1 MAGEISI
8 KRGLE
13 EIKDGLSS
21 IKAESKAADTEL
33 RAIDNALKTVTDN
46 AERTKLLARQQELL
60 AEKLKLAK
68 QESEFLTEKTKELK
82 TAMDNGEYATDKQK
96 QQLANYETQLK
107 ATNHSITG
115 LTGATQ
121 EKIAVDEVATET
133 TNTLKGSMTEFTSA
147 LSLATQASRGL
158 NSLYTLMGGSGDS
171 TFGKMLKIIPSI
183 TMGVKGVA
191 AAMKLAAIA
200 TGSWK
205 SALTLG
211 VAAVAIVAGIVA
223 IEKAVNKSTAEIPSE
238 SASDVSSSISSSVS
252 TTRTP
257 TVSSYSGSVSG
268 GGTTY
273 ISQGGLTEG
282 QSEMVVYRG
291 GMRVITESGI
301 IDILERIARN
311 GGGDFNFRRFF
322 DAGFN
327 DLQDVNNR
335 RTRGFATK

>member
-13 EIKDGLSS
+13 EIKDGLAG
-21 IKAESKAADTEL
+21 IKSESAATDKEL
-33 RAIDNALKTVTDN
+33 RAVNAALKEAPNN
-46 AERTKLLARQQELL
+46 AELLARKQELL
-60 AEKLKLAK
+60 AEKLKLA
-68 QESEFLTEKTKELK
+68 QEQSALLKEKTEELRA
-82 TAMDNGEYATDKQK
+82 AMEGGEYATDAQK
-96 QQLANYETQLK
+96 KKLAEYELQLK
-107 ATNHSITG
+107 TTQYQITG
-115 LTGATQ
+115 LNTATQ

-183 TMGVKGVA
+183 TMAVKGVA

-223 IEKAVNKSTAEIPSE
+223 IEKAVNKSTAEIPSA
-238 SASDVSSSISSSVS
+238 SASDVSSSISSAS

-257 TVSSYSGSVSG
+257 TVSSYAGSVSG
-268 GGTTY
+268 GATTY

-282 QSEMVVYRG
+282 QMEMASYKGFVRAIVETG
-291 GMRVITESGI
+291 LNDKQFIGNLNI
-301 IDILERIARN
+301 N
-311 GGGDFNFRRFF
+311 GRQL
-322 DAGFN
+322 AETTFN
-327 DLQDVNNR
+327 DFLDVNDR